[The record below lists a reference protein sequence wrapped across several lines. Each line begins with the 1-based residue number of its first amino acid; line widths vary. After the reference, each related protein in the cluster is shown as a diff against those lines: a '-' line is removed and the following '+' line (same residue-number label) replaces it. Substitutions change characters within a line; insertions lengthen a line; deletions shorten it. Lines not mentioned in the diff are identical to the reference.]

1 LYILAINVIS
11 DSPRA
16 FDPVIDHACLEY
28 ASRTCLDALCQPSCI
43 SFLCSPLL
51 SKTGLVPNL
60 RPYARFSSLVPD
72 ILTNRKRT
80 FLSDQYRS
88 SMASPNTTSSHL
100 PQELVDHIIDHLHDD
115 PPALSSCARV
125 CRGWLP
131 TSRHHFF
138 AKISLKA
145 TSAHNGPAVP
155 QERCKQLYAVL
166 TQSPEI
172 TYNIRELEICEGSP
186 HHHHDHHPELSS
198 TTWITTERTLTALF
212 KMLTHLQRLDFSATS
227 ILYWKLL
234 PPTFQSALWTLLSLP
249 TLTYIRLHSWVFPD
263 LSSLASILARCH
275 NLNAFALSS
284 TNILN
289 EGSNNSPQLR
299 QTSLAIEEGVEEVR
313 PPRTRLEVL
322 TLDYVTF
329 GYLDY
334 WLLSPHSLIDI
345 TSLRELRVSHFQDAT
360 AIEKLLLTVDGSLE
374 HFHLKPG
381 YWDGKKPFPLVFKA
395 FFLFWLTFVNLLLV
409 HSFNLSYNSGL
420 RSIRLTLENP
430 ETAMHW
436 ATNLLSSITST
447 NTALKNVGLEFFTD
461 LKKLEGWVDLD
472 SLFVQPELAS
482 LRQVEIGLFAIPTH
496 SDFIKVKEEMSGL
509 ESRGIARWY
518 QLGIKN
524 QRSTRQLTPRISR
537 YES

>member
-1 LYILAINVIS
+1 
-11 DSPRA
+11 
-16 FDPVIDHACLEY
+16 
-28 ASRTCLDALCQPSCI
+28 
-43 SFLCSPLL
+43 
-51 SKTGLVPNL
+51 
-60 RPYARFSSLVPD
+60 
-72 ILTNRKRT
+72 
-80 FLSDQYRS
+80 
-88 SMASPNTTSSHL
+88 MASPDTTTSTSHL

-115 PPALSSCARV
+115 RPALSNCARV

-166 TQSPEI
+166 IQSPEI
-172 TYNIRELEICEGSP
+172 IYNIRELEICEGSP

-263 LSSLASILARCH
+263 LSSLASILACCN

-284 TNILN
+284 TTIFN
-289 EGSNNSPQLR
+289 EGSSNSPQLH
-299 QTSLAIEEGVEEVR
+299 QTSLAAIEDSESDSDSGVEEIVR
-313 PPRTRLEVL
+313 PPRTRIEVL

-329 GYLDY
+329 GYLEY

-381 YWDGKKPFPLVFKA
+381 YWDGKEIFPLFG
-395 FFLFWLTFVNLLLV
+395 L
-409 HSFNLSYNSGL
+409 SFS
-420 RSIRLTLENP
+420 
-430 ETAMHW
+430 
-436 ATNLLSSITST
+436 
-447 NTALKNVGLEFFTD
+447 F
-461 LKKLEGWVDLD
+461 
-472 SLFVQPELAS
+472 
-482 LRQVEIGLFAIPTH
+482 
-496 SDFIKVKEEMSGL
+496 
-509 ESRGIARWY
+509 
-518 QLGIKN
+518 
-524 QRSTRQLTPRISR
+524 
-537 YES
+537 

>member
-1 LYILAINVIS
+1 
-11 DSPRA
+11 
-16 FDPVIDHACLEY
+16 
-28 ASRTCLDALCQPSCI
+28 
-43 SFLCSPLL
+43 
-51 SKTGLVPNL
+51 
-60 RPYARFSSLVPD
+60 
-72 ILTNRKRT
+72 
-80 FLSDQYRS
+80 
-88 SMASPNTTSSHL
+88 MASPNTITTRSHL
-100 PQELVDHIIDHLHDD
+100 PQELVDHIIDHLHNDRA
-115 PPALSSCARV
+115 ALSNCARV

-166 TQSPEI
+166 IQSPEI
-172 TYNIRELEICEGSP
+172 IYNIRELEICEGSP

-227 ILYWKLL
+227 TLYWKLL

-249 TLTYIRLHSWVFPD
+249 TLTYIRLHHWIFPD
-263 LSSLASILARCH
+263 LTSLASILACCH

-284 TNILN
+284 TTIFN
-289 EGSNNSPQLR
+289 EGSNSPQLH
-299 QTSLAIEEGVEEVR
+299 QTSLAAIEDSADDDVEEVVR

-322 TLDYVTF
+322 TLDYVSF

-381 YWDGKKPFPLVFKA
+381 YWDGKKIFFFWWPM
-395 FFLFWLTFVNLLLV
+395 FLFLDLTDFVF
-409 HSFNLSYNSGL
+409 HFYFS
-420 RSIRLTLENP
+420 
-430 ETAMHW
+430 
-436 ATNLLSSITST
+436 SSI
-447 NTALKNVGLEFFTD
+447 
-461 LKKLEGWVDLD
+461 
-472 SLFVQPELAS
+472 
-482 LRQVEIGLFAIPTH
+482 
-496 SDFIKVKEEMSGL
+496 
-509 ESRGIARWY
+509 
-518 QLGIKN
+518 QLVI
-524 QRSTRQLTPRISR
+524 
-537 YES
+537 

>member
-1 LYILAINVIS
+1 
-11 DSPRA
+11 
-16 FDPVIDHACLEY
+16 
-28 ASRTCLDALCQPSCI
+28 
-43 SFLCSPLL
+43 
-51 SKTGLVPNL
+51 
-60 RPYARFSSLVPD
+60 
-72 ILTNRKRT
+72 
-80 FLSDQYRS
+80 
-88 SMASPNTTSSHL
+88 MASPHL

-115 PPALSSCARV
+115 PSALKKCAHV
-125 CRGWLP
+125 CRAWLP
-131 TSRHHFF
+131 TSRFHFF
-138 AKISLKA
+138 SKISLKA
-145 TSAHNGPAVP
+145 ASAHNGPAVP
-155 QERCKQLYAVL
+155 QERCKQLHAVL
-166 TQSPEI
+166 LQSPEI
-172 TYNIRELEICEGSP
+172 IYNIRELEICEGSP

-227 ILYWKLL
+227 TLYWKLL

-263 LSSLASILARCH
+263 ISSLGSILACCH
-275 NLNAFALSS
+275 NLNGFALSS
-284 TNILN
+284 TTICH
-289 EGSNNSPQLR
+289 EIGPQQLDH
-299 QTSLAIEEGVEEVR
+299 QTPHAAIEDSVEEVR
-313 PPRTRLEVL
+313 PSIRLETL

-334 WLLSPHSLIDI
+334 WLFGPHSLLDI

-360 AIEKLLLTVDGSLE
+360 AIEKLLLTVGGSLE

-381 YWDGKKPFPLVFKA
+381 YWDGKNLFFLLFSARIKSSRFLLNLVFSISS
-395 FFLFWLTFVNLLLV
+395 LV

-420 RSIRLTLENP
+420 RSIRLTLENS

-436 ATNLLSSITST
+436 ATDLLSSITST
-447 NTALKNVGLEFFTD
+447 NTALENVGLEFFAD
-461 LKKLEGWVDLD
+461 LKKLNGWATLD
-472 SLFVQPELAS
+472 SLFIQPELTS

-518 QLGIKN
+518 QLGLKN
-524 QRSTRQLTPRISR
+524 QRSSRQLTPRISR

>member
-1 LYILAINVIS
+1 MAK
-11 DSPRA
+11 P
-16 FDPVIDHACLEY
+16 
-28 ASRTCLDALCQPSCI
+28 AST
-43 SFLCSPLL
+43 
-51 SKTGLVPNL
+51 
-60 RPYARFSSLVPD
+60 
-72 ILTNRKRT
+72 
-80 FLSDQYRS
+80 
-88 SMASPNTTSSHL
+88 SHL

-115 PPALSSCARV
+115 PPALSNCARV

-166 TQSPEI
+166 IQSPEI
-172 TYNIRELEICEGSP
+172 IYNIRELEICEGSP

-212 KMLTHLQRLDFSATS
+212 KLLTHLQRLDFSATS
-227 ILYWKLL
+227 TLFWKLL

-263 LSSLASILARCH
+263 LSSLASIMARCH

-284 TNILN
+284 TTIFN
-289 EGSNNSPQLR
+289 EGSSNSPQLNP
-299 QTSLAIEEGVEEVR
+299 TSLTATATTAAIEDINNDDDDVQEVVR

-360 AIEKLLLTVDGSLE
+360 AIEKLLLTVEGSLE

-381 YWDGKKPFPLVFKA
+381 YWDGKK
-395 FFLFWLTFVNLLLV
+395 
-409 HSFNLSYNSGL
+409 
-420 RSIRLTLENP
+420 
-430 ETAMHW
+430 
-436 ATNLLSSITST
+436 
-447 NTALKNVGLEFFTD
+447 
-461 LKKLEGWVDLD
+461 
-472 SLFVQPELAS
+472 
-482 LRQVEIGLFAIPTH
+482 
-496 SDFIKVKEEMSGL
+496 
-509 ESRGIARWY
+509 
-518 QLGIKN
+518 
-524 QRSTRQLTPRISR
+524 
-537 YES
+537 

>member
-1 LYILAINVIS
+1 
-11 DSPRA
+11 
-16 FDPVIDHACLEY
+16 
-28 ASRTCLDALCQPSCI
+28 
-43 SFLCSPLL
+43 
-51 SKTGLVPNL
+51 
-60 RPYARFSSLVPD
+60 
-72 ILTNRKRT
+72 
-80 FLSDQYRS
+80 
-88 SMASPNTTSSHL
+88 MASGEPIHL

-115 PPALSSCARV
+115 PFALSNCARV
-125 CRGWLP
+125 CRAWLP
-131 TSRHHFF
+131 TSRFHSF

-145 TSAHNGPAVP
+145 ASAHNGPAVP
-155 QERCKQLYAVL
+155 QERCKQLHAVL
-166 TQSPEI
+166 LQSPDI
-172 TYNIRELEICEGSP
+172 IYNIRELEICEGSP

-227 ILYWKLL
+227 ALYWKLL

-275 NLNAFALSS
+275 NLSAFALSS
-284 TNILN
+284 TTIYN
-289 EGSNNSPQLR
+289 EGSPQLD
-299 QTSLAIEEGVEEVR
+299 QTPLSAIEDSDEGVEEVVR
-313 PPRTRLEVL
+313 PSTRLEVL

-334 WLLSPHSLIDI
+334 WLLGPHSLLDI

-360 AIEKLLLTVDGSLE
+360 AIEKLLQTVDGSLE

-381 YWDGKKPFPLVFKA
+381 YWDGKKKKISPKKGLYRMTNLFL
-395 FFLFWLTFVNLLLV
+395 FFLV
-409 HSFNLSYNSGL
+409 HPFNLSYNSGL
-420 RSIRLTLENP
+420 RSIRLTLENS

-436 ATNLLSSITST
+436 ATDLLSSITST
-447 NTALKNVGLEFFTD
+447 NTALENIGLEFFAD
-461 LKKLEGWVDLD
+461 LKKLDGWADLD
-472 SLFVQPELAS
+472 SLFIQPELGS

-496 SDFIKVKEEMSGL
+496 SDFVKVKEEMSGL

-524 QRSTRQLTPRISR
+524 QGSSRQLTPRISR

>member
-1 LYILAINVIS
+1 
-11 DSPRA
+11 
-16 FDPVIDHACLEY
+16 
-28 ASRTCLDALCQPSCI
+28 
-43 SFLCSPLL
+43 
-51 SKTGLVPNL
+51 
-60 RPYARFSSLVPD
+60 
-72 ILTNRKRT
+72 
-80 FLSDQYRS
+80 
-88 SMASPNTTSSHL
+88 MASPDTTSSSHL

-115 PPALSSCARV
+115 PLALSNCARV

-172 TYNIRELEICEGSP
+172 IYNIRELEICEGSP

-249 TLTYIRLHSWVFPD
+249 TLTYIRLHSWAFPD
-263 LSSLASILARCH
+263 LSSLASILARCN
-275 NLNAFALSS
+275 NLTAFALSS
-284 TNILN
+284 TSIYN
-289 EGSNNSPQLR
+289 EGTTSPQLD
-299 QTSLAIEEGVEEVR
+299 QNIISLPIRVEDEEEEVKRHHLR
-313 PPRTRLEVL
+313 PRLEVL
-322 TLDYVTF
+322 TLDYVNF

-360 AIEKLLLTVDGSLE
+360 AIEKLLLTVGGSLE

-381 YWDGKKPFPLVFKA
+381 YWDGKKTFPLISV
-395 FFLFWLTFVNLLLV
+395 
-409 HSFNLSYNSGL
+409 G
-420 RSIRLTLENP
+420 R
-430 ETAMHW
+430 
-436 ATNLLSSITST
+436 SSIKSQSQHQSQR
-447 NTALKNVGLEFFTD
+447 LMGLTVMTFKFD
-461 LKKLEGWVDLD
+461 VDFHTLN
-472 SLFVQPELAS
+472 Q
-482 LRQVEIGLFAIPTH
+482 QGC
-496 SDFIKVKEEMSGL
+496 
-509 ESRGIARWY
+509 
-518 QLGIKN
+518 LGYYHIKN
-524 QRSTRQLTPRISR
+524 ISKQSPKAETWR
-537 YES
+537 FSSAYSVYTSI

>member
-1 LYILAINVIS
+1 
-11 DSPRA
+11 
-16 FDPVIDHACLEY
+16 
-28 ASRTCLDALCQPSCI
+28 
-43 SFLCSPLL
+43 
-51 SKTGLVPNL
+51 
-60 RPYARFSSLVPD
+60 
-72 ILTNRKRT
+72 
-80 FLSDQYRS
+80 
-88 SMASPNTTSSHL
+88 MASPTSSLL

-115 PPALSSCARV
+115 PLALSNCARV

-131 TSRHHFF
+131 TSRLHFF
-138 AKISLKA
+138 AKIRLKA

-155 QERCKQLYAVL
+155 QQRCKQLYAVL

-172 TYNIRELEICEGSP
+172 IYNIRELEICEGSP
-186 HHHHDHHPELSS
+186 HHHHDHHPEFSS

-263 LSSLASILARCH
+263 LSSLASILARCP
-275 NLNAFALSS
+275 NLKAFALSS
-284 TNILN
+284 TTIFN
-289 EGSNNSPQLR
+289 EGSPQLHQSSPEKGR
-299 QTSLAIEEGVEEVR
+299 GVEEVVVR

-334 WLLSPHSLIDI
+334 WLLNPHSLIDI

-360 AIEKLLLTVDGSLE
+360 AIEKLLLTVNGSLE

-381 YWDGKKPFPLVFKA
+381 YWDGKKIFPSVFKVSFLKFA
-395 FFLFWLTFVNLLLV
+395 NLKKTFFFFFGWSFFYNYKYYIITV
-409 HSFNLSYNSGL
+409 HSFNLSFNSGL

-436 ATNLLSSITST
+436 ATNLLSSISST

-461 LKKLEGWVDLD
+461 LKKLDGWVDLD
-472 SLFVQPELAS
+472 SLFIQPELAS

>member
-1 LYILAINVIS
+1 
-11 DSPRA
+11 
-16 FDPVIDHACLEY
+16 
-28 ASRTCLDALCQPSCI
+28 
-43 SFLCSPLL
+43 
-51 SKTGLVPNL
+51 
-60 RPYARFSSLVPD
+60 
-72 ILTNRKRT
+72 
-80 FLSDQYRS
+80 
-88 SMASPNTTSSHL
+88 MASPDTTTSTSHL

-115 PPALSSCARV
+115 RPALSNCARV

-166 TQSPEI
+166 IQSPEI
-172 TYNIRELEICEGSP
+172 IYNIRELEICEGSP

-263 LSSLASILARCH
+263 LSSLASILACCN

-284 TNILN
+284 TTIFN
-289 EGSNNSPQLR
+289 EGSSNSPQLH
-299 QTSLAIEEGVEEVR
+299 QTSLAAIEDSESDSDSGVEEIVR

-329 GYLDY
+329 GYLEY

-381 YWDGKKPFPLVFKA
+381 YWDGKEIFPLFG
-395 FFLFWLTFVNLLLV
+395 L
-409 HSFNLSYNSGL
+409 SFS
-420 RSIRLTLENP
+420 
-430 ETAMHW
+430 
-436 ATNLLSSITST
+436 
-447 NTALKNVGLEFFTD
+447 F
-461 LKKLEGWVDLD
+461 
-472 SLFVQPELAS
+472 
-482 LRQVEIGLFAIPTH
+482 
-496 SDFIKVKEEMSGL
+496 
-509 ESRGIARWY
+509 
-518 QLGIKN
+518 
-524 QRSTRQLTPRISR
+524 
-537 YES
+537 

>member
-1 LYILAINVIS
+1 
-11 DSPRA
+11 
-16 FDPVIDHACLEY
+16 
-28 ASRTCLDALCQPSCI
+28 
-43 SFLCSPLL
+43 
-51 SKTGLVPNL
+51 
-60 RPYARFSSLVPD
+60 
-72 ILTNRKRT
+72 
-80 FLSDQYRS
+80 
-88 SMASPNTTSSHL
+88 MASPDTTSHL

-115 PPALSSCARV
+115 RPSLSNCARV

-138 AKISLKA
+138 SKISLKA

-172 TYNIRELEICEGSP
+172 IYNIRELEICEGSP
-186 HHHHDHHPELSS
+186 HHHLDHHPELSS

-212 KMLTHLQRLDFSATS
+212 KLLTHLQRLDFSATS
-227 ILYWKLL
+227 TLYWKLL

-284 TNILN
+284 TTIFN
-289 EGSNNSPQLR
+289 EGSSNSPQLH
-299 QTSLAIEEGVEEVR
+299 QTSLAAIEDVSDSSTTGEETVAR

-345 TSLRELRVSHFQDAT
+345 TSLRELRVSHFQDAA

-381 YWDGKKPFPLVFKA
+381 YMDGKK
-395 FFLFWLTFVNLLLV
+395 
-409 HSFNLSYNSGL
+409 
-420 RSIRLTLENP
+420 
-430 ETAMHW
+430 
-436 ATNLLSSITST
+436 
-447 NTALKNVGLEFFTD
+447 
-461 LKKLEGWVDLD
+461 
-472 SLFVQPELAS
+472 
-482 LRQVEIGLFAIPTH
+482 
-496 SDFIKVKEEMSGL
+496 
-509 ESRGIARWY
+509 
-518 QLGIKN
+518 
-524 QRSTRQLTPRISR
+524 
-537 YES
+537 

>member
-1 LYILAINVIS
+1 
-11 DSPRA
+11 
-16 FDPVIDHACLEY
+16 
-28 ASRTCLDALCQPSCI
+28 
-43 SFLCSPLL
+43 
-51 SKTGLVPNL
+51 
-60 RPYARFSSLVPD
+60 
-72 ILTNRKRT
+72 
-80 FLSDQYRS
+80 
-88 SMASPNTTSSHL
+88 MASSKNSHL

-115 PPALSSCARV
+115 PLTLSNCSRV

-145 TSAHNGPAVP
+145 TSAHNGPAIP

-166 TQSPEI
+166 LQSPEI
-172 TYNIRELEICEGSP
+172 IYNIRELEICEGSP
-186 HHHHDHHPELSS
+186 YHHHHHGGDHHPELVSS

-212 KMLTHLQRLDFSATS
+212 KLLTHLQRLDFSATS
-227 ILYWKLL
+227 TLYWKLL

-249 TLTYIRLHSWVFPD
+249 TLTYIRLHKWVFPD

-284 TNILN
+284 TTIFN
-289 EGSNNSPQLR
+289 EGSGSPHLDQSISIDESVHD
-299 QTSLAIEEGVEEVR
+299 SLQQSR

-381 YWDGKKPFPLVFKA
+381 YWDGKKKSPVNQSFLNWANLFQFIYSPSIQPVIQFRSSFNSPHVRKPRNSNELGNPSPL
-395 FFLFWLTFVNLLLV
+395 LNLLIL
-409 HSFNLSYNSGL
+409 H
-420 RSIRLTLENP
+420 I
-430 ETAMHW
+430 
-436 ATNLLSSITST
+436 ITQKHRT
-447 NTALKNVGLEFFTD
+447 
-461 LKKLEGWVDLD
+461 
-472 SLFVQPELAS
+472 
-482 LRQVEIGLFAIPTH
+482 
-496 SDFIKVKEEMSGL
+496 
-509 ESRGIARWY
+509 
-518 QLGIKN
+518 
-524 QRSTRQLTPRISR
+524 
-537 YES
+537 

>member
-1 LYILAINVIS
+1 
-11 DSPRA
+11 
-16 FDPVIDHACLEY
+16 
-28 ASRTCLDALCQPSCI
+28 
-43 SFLCSPLL
+43 
-51 SKTGLVPNL
+51 
-60 RPYARFSSLVPD
+60 
-72 ILTNRKRT
+72 
-80 FLSDQYRS
+80 
-88 SMASPNTTSSHL
+88 MASPETSSSHL

-115 PPALSSCARV
+115 PLALSNCARV

-138 AKISLKA
+138 SKISLKA

-172 TYNIRELEICEGSP
+172 IYNIRELEICEGSP
-186 HHHHDHHPELSS
+186 RHHHDHHPELSS

-227 ILYWKLL
+227 TLYWKIL

-249 TLTYIRLHSWVFPD
+249 TLTYIRLHSWFFPD
-263 LSSLASILARCH
+263 LSSLASILARSR

-284 TNILN
+284 TTILN
-289 EGSNNSPQLR
+289 EGSSNNSPQFH
-299 QTSLAIEEGVEEVR
+299 QSSLAAAAIEDDDGGVEEVVR

-329 GYLDY
+329 DYLDY

-381 YWDGKKPFPLVFKA
+381 YWDGKQIFPLLAKLS
-395 FFLFWLTFVNLLLV
+395 FL
-409 HSFNLSYNSGL
+409 
-420 RSIRLTLENP
+420 
-430 ETAMHW
+430 
-436 ATNLLSSITST
+436 
-447 NTALKNVGLEFFTD
+447 
-461 LKKLEGWVDLD
+461 
-472 SLFVQPELAS
+472 
-482 LRQVEIGLFAIPTH
+482 
-496 SDFIKVKEEMSGL
+496 
-509 ESRGIARWY
+509 
-518 QLGIKN
+518 
-524 QRSTRQLTPRISR
+524 
-537 YES
+537 